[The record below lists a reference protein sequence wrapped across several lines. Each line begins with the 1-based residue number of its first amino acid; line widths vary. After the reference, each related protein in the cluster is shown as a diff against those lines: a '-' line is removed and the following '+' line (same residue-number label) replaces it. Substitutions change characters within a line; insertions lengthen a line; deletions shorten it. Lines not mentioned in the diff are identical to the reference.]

1 MTARGLGGSAAAR
14 LGKVIRAEP
23 SSRRAAFLVL
33 LVIAACKPSPPT
45 ANVTVGDLRISEGFA
60 YEPIIPAS
68 GAAYFTIENKGTT
81 PDTLLGVS
89 SSASAGA
96 MLHGGAMAH
105 LSALEIPAGGKI
117 SLRSGDTHVM
127 LSDFSTVPKAGDSL
141 PVTLEFAHA
150 GSVTLQLPV
159 RMYGE

>member
-1 MTARGLGGSAAAR
+1 MGCQPAAPVAS
-14 LGKVIRAEP
+14 V
-23 SSRRAAFLVL
+23 S
-33 LVIAACKPSPPT
+33 
-45 ANVTVGDLRISEGFA
+45 VGDLRISDGFA

-68 GAAYFTIENKGTT
+68 GAAYFTIENKGSV

-105 LSALEIPAGGKI
+105 LSALEIPAGGRI
-117 SLRSGDTHVM
+117 ALRSGDTHVM
-127 LSDFSTVPKAGDSL
+127 LSDFTTVPKAGDSL
-141 PVTLEFAHA
+141 PITVTFARA

>member
-1 MTARGLGGSAAAR
+1 MATA
-14 LGKVIRAEP
+14 
-23 SSRRAAFLVL
+23 LV
-33 LVIAACKPSPPT
+33 ACRPSPPT
-45 ANVTVGDLRISEGFA
+45 ASATAGDLQITEGFA

-89 SSASAGA
+89 STASAGA

-105 LSALEIPAGGKI
+105 LSALEIPAGGRI
-117 SLRSGDTHVM
+117 ALRSGDTHVM
-127 LSDFSTVPKAGDSL
+127 LSDFTTIPKAGDSL
-141 PVTLEFAHA
+141 PVTLQFARA
-150 GSVTLQLPV
+150 GSITLQLPV